1 MELRGTRTY
10 PASPQAIWDALHNA
24 DALKASIPG
33 AEFVDWP
40 DSSKVVLGI
49 QVGIGPV
56 KGAGWA
62 EAHVVESTAP
72 SHMKLEINRQGDHN
86 KVAGALVVDLA
97 PDGSG
102 TQVSYSGSAVLGGP
116 IALLDNPL
124 TRPLVDQQLDQ
135 FFSRLAAQIR

>member
-10 PASPQAIWDALHNA
+10 QASPQAVWDALHNA

-33 AEFVDWP
+33 ATFVDWP
-40 DSSKVVLGI
+40 ESNKIVL
-49 QVGIGPV
+49 QVEVGIGPV

-62 EAHVVESTAP
+62 EARVVESTAP
-72 SHMKLEINRQGDHN
+72 STMKLEINRQGDHN
-86 KVAGALVVDLA
+86 KVTGALVVDLA
-97 PDGSG
+97 PNGTG

-124 TRPLVDQQLDQ
+124 TRPLVDQALDQ
-135 FFSRLAAQIR
+135 FFSRLASQVQ